1 MKNDEKLVWLI
12 YDITEN
18 KPRTKIAKTCINK
31 GLYRVQ
37 KSVFLGT
44 LNNNQIDELRI
55 ICNDIINPD
64 VDSVY
69 IFPMCEDD
77 FKKVKLLGQ
86 AFDKELVADEVK
98 ALLI

>member
-1 MKNDEKLVWLI
+1 MTMVWVV
-12 YDITEN
+12 YDITDN
-18 KPRTKIAKTCINK
+18 STRSKVARICLDK

-44 LNNNQIDELRI
+44 LNANERDSLAIECEEIID
-55 ICNDIINPD
+55 PD

-69 IFPMCEDD
+69 VFPMDNES

-86 AFDKELVADEVK
+86 AFDKELVNDEVLTK
-98 ALLI
+98 FF

>member
-1 MKNDEKLVWLI
+1 MLVWII
-12 YDITEN
+12 YDISAD
-18 KPRTKIAKTCINK
+18 KARSRVAKACKNK

-37 KSVFLGT
+37 KSAFLGT
-44 LNNNQIDELRI
+44 LNRNQIDELRI
-55 ICNDIINPD
+55 ICEDLIDAD

-86 AFDKELVADEVK
+86 AFDKKLVSDEIKELF
-98 ALLI
+98 I